1 MNFLNL
7 SFGELMALAGMI
19 SAGIVALYLLDRTKR
34 RQVVATLRFWTAG
47 KMPEELQ
54 HKRRIHQPW
63 SMLLQ
68 LLSMLLLLLAIA
80 APRIGDLGAAH
91 DHVLLLDTSAWMGAR
106 ARQGILLDQ
115 AKTAALVYV
124 RSLPL
129 LDRVMLVRA
138 DALATPVTQ
147 FDADKN
153 AVSDAIRRSRPSTSA
168 LNLEQAFE
176 FAQQAQRLQSQKAGE
191 IVFVGAGRI
200 AKQDTEL
207 AVPPNLR
214 VISIPS
220 NGENVGL
227 RKLSVRRA
235 ALTAARTVAGTA
247 AGTTAGNPAAGPDTW
262 EAFVELRNDGSL
274 PREITLLLQ
283 FAGTAAGSKTMTLAP
298 GSTTQATFLFHAKAA
313 GFLEARVTSTNGRGD
328 AFPQDDAAIIQV
340 PVGKTLRVAVYSPE
354 PDLLKPLLT
363 GNVQVQATFD
373 LPAKY
378 DPQAAADLVVFDRFA
393 PKDAPTNVASVWI
406 EPPAGS
412 PFALRS
418 TATKTKLDRWHQE
431 TALGA
436 GLYTK
441 DVELASTEVFTLAPG
456 DQAVAETAQGPVVV
470 QRQGAVKMAALGFDP
485 VRSTMKYDLATPL
498 LIANLL
504 RWMAPEVFRR
514 SDVQAGTVGTVN
526 VTLDKGVNPASV
538 KVLGDDQRPLPF
550 TIEGNRLQFF
560 AGAAGNVR
568 VVTGDRET
576 VYSLTLPDV
585 GDVAWRPPADVAR
598 GVRRG
603 LVESSSAP
611 NPWPWLALAGGLGL
625 LADWLLYGRRQIVRL
640 KPRAASPNLVERLRR
655 RKAS

>member
-7 SFGELMALAGMI
+7 SFGEFAALAGII
-19 SAGIVALYLLDRTKR
+19 SAGIIALYLLDRTKR

-80 APRIGDLGAAH
+80 APRIGDLGAAR

-115 AKTAALVYV
+115 AKTAALVYI

-147 FDADKN
+147 FDSDKN
-153 AVSDAIRRSRPSTSA
+153 AVADAIRRSRPSTSA
-168 LNLEQAFE
+168 LNLEQALE

-235 ALTAARTVAGTA
+235 TSA
-247 AGTTAGNPAAGPDTW
+247 TAGSDAW

-283 FAGTAAGSKTMTLAP
+283 FAGVAAGSKTMTLAA

-328 AFPQDDAAIIQV
+328 AFPQDDAAVIEV

-354 PDLLKPLLT
+354 PELLKPLLT

-373 LPAKY
+373 LPVKY
-378 DPQAAADLVVFDRFA
+378 DPQVGADIIVFDRFA
-393 PKDAPTNVASVWI
+393 PKDAPANVASVWI
-406 EPPAGS
+406 EPPPGS
-412 PFALRS
+412 PFTMRS
-418 TATKTKLDRWHQE
+418 SASKVKLDRWHQD

-441 DVELASTEVFTLAPG
+441 DVELASTEVFNLAPG

-485 VRSTMKYDLATPL
+485 VRSNMKYDLATPL

-526 VTLDKGVNPASV
+526 VTLDKGVNPANI

-568 VVTGDRET
+568 VITGDRET

-585 GDVAWRPPADVAR
+585 GDVTWRPPADVAR

-625 LADWLLYGRRQIVRL
+625 LVDWLLYGRKQIVRL
-640 KPRAASPNLVERLRR
+640 KPRAASLSLVERLRR

>member
-1 MNFLNL
+1 
-7 SFGELMALAGMI
+7 
-19 SAGIVALYLLDRTKR
+19 
-34 RQVVATLRFWTAG
+34 
-47 KMPEELQ
+47 
-54 HKRRIHQPW
+54 
-63 SMLLQ
+63 
-68 LLSMLLLLLAIA
+68 
-80 APRIGDLGAAH
+80 
-91 DHVLLLDTSAWMGAR
+91 
-106 ARQGILLDQ
+106 
-115 AKTAALVYV
+115 
-124 RSLPL
+124 
-129 LDRVMLVRA
+129 
-138 DALATPVTQ
+138 
-147 FDADKN
+147 
-153 AVSDAIRRSRPSTSA
+153 
-168 LNLEQAFE
+168 
-176 FAQQAQRLQSQKAGE
+176 
-191 IVFVGAGRI
+191 
-200 AKQDTEL
+200 
-207 AVPPNLR
+207 
-214 VISIPS
+214 
-220 NGENVGL
+220 
-227 RKLSVRRA
+227 LSVRRA
-235 ALTAARTVAGTA
+235 TS
-247 AGTTAGNPAAGPDTW
+247 PAASADTW

-283 FAGTAAGSKTMTLAP
+283 FAGVAAGSKTMTLAA

-328 AFPQDDAAIIQV
+328 AFPQDDAAVIEV
-340 PVGKTLRVAVYSPE
+340 PVGKLLRVAVYSPE

-363 GNVQVQATFD
+363 GNPQVQATFD
-373 LPAKY
+373 VPAKY
-378 DPQAAADLVVFDRFA
+378 DPQATADIVVFDRFA
-393 PKDAPTNVASVWI
+393 PKEAPTSVASVWI

-412 PFALRS
+412 PFAMRS
-418 TATKTKLDRWHQE
+418 TATKTKLDRWHQD

-441 DVELASTEVFTLAPG
+441 DVELASAEVFNLAPE
-456 DQAVAETAQGPVVV
+456 DQAVAETAQGPVVL

-498 LIANLL
+498 LMANLL

-568 VVTGDRET
+568 VMTGDRET
-576 VYSLTLPDV
+576 VFSLTLPDV
-585 GDVAWRPPADVAR
+585 GDVTWRPPADVAR

-625 LADWLLYGRRQIVRL
+625 LADWLLYGRKQIVRL
-640 KPRAASPNLVERLRR
+640 KPRVASLSLVERLRR

>member
-1 MNFLNL
+1 MI
-7 SFGELMALAGMI
+7 AG
-19 SAGIVALYLLDRTKR
+19 SPAGI
-34 RQVVATLRFWTAG
+34 
-47 KMPEELQ
+47 
-54 HKRRIHQPW
+54 
-63 SMLLQ
+63 
-68 LLSMLLLLLAIA
+68 
-80 APRIGDLGAAH
+80 
-91 DHVLLLDTSAWMGAR
+91 
-106 ARQGILLDQ
+106 
-115 AKTAALVYV
+115 
-124 RSLPL
+124 
-129 LDRVMLVRA
+129 
-138 DALATPVTQ
+138 
-147 FDADKN
+147 
-153 AVSDAIRRSRPSTSA
+153 
-168 LNLEQAFE
+168 
-176 FAQQAQRLQSQKAGE
+176 
-191 IVFVGAGRI
+191 
-200 AKQDTEL
+200 
-207 AVPPNLR
+207 
-214 VISIPS
+214 
-220 NGENVGL
+220 
-227 RKLSVRRA
+227 
-235 ALTAARTVAGTA
+235 A
-247 AGTTAGNPAAGPDTW
+247 AGSDTW

-274 PREITLLLQ
+274 PREITLLLR
-283 FAGTAAGSKTMTLAP
+283 FAGAAAGSKTMTLAA

-328 AFPQDDAAIIQV
+328 SFPQDDAAVIEV

-354 PDLLKPLLT
+354 PNLLKPLLT
-363 GNVQVQATFD
+363 GNPLVQATFD

-378 DPQAAADLVVFDRFA
+378 DPRTPADILVFDRFA

-418 TATKTKLDRWHQE
+418 TASKVKLDRWHQD

-441 DVELASTEVFTLAPG
+441 DVELASTEVFNLAAG

-576 VYSLTLPDV
+576 IYSLTLPDV
-585 GDVAWRPPADVAR
+585 GDVTWRPPADVAR

-625 LADWLLYGRRQIVRL
+625 LADWLLYGRKQIVRL
-640 KPRAASPNLVERLRR
+640 KPRAASLSLVERLRR

>member
-1 MNFLNL
+1 
-7 SFGELMALAGMI
+7 
-19 SAGIVALYLLDRTKR
+19 
-34 RQVVATLRFWTAG
+34 
-47 KMPEELQ
+47 
-54 HKRRIHQPW
+54 
-63 SMLLQ
+63 MLLQ

-124 RSLPL
+124 KSLPL

-147 FDADKN
+147 FDSDKN

-207 AVPPNLR
+207 PVPPNLR
-214 VISIPS
+214 LISIPS

-235 ALTAARTVAGTA
+235 SSPSPGTP
-247 AGTTAGNPAAGPDTW
+247 TSPDTW

-283 FAGTAAGSKTMTLAP
+283 FAGTAAGSKTLTLAA
-298 GSTTQATFLFHAKAA
+298 GSETQATFLFHAKAA

-328 AFPQDDAAIIQV
+328 AFPQDDAAVIEV

-363 GNVQVQATFD
+363 GNAQVQATFD

-378 DPQAAADLVVFDRFA
+378 DPQSSADIVVFDRFA
-393 PKDAPTNVASVWI
+393 PKDAPANVASVWI

-412 PFALRS
+412 PFAMRS
-418 TATKTKLDRWHQE
+418 TASKTKLERWHQD

-441 DVELASTEVFTLAPG
+441 DVELASTEVFNLAPG

-538 KVLGDDQRPLPF
+538 KVLGDDQHPLPF

-585 GDVAWRPPADVAR
+585 GDLAWRPPADVAR
-598 GVRRG
+598 GVRRS
-603 LVESSSAP
+603 LVESSAAP

>member
-7 SFGELMALAGMI
+7 SFGEFMALAGII

-47 KMPEELQ
+47 KLPEELQ

-80 APRIGDLGAAH
+80 APRIGDLGAAR

-115 AKTAALVYV
+115 AKNAALVYV

-147 FDADKN
+147 FDSDKN
-153 AVSDAIRRSRPSTSA
+153 AVADAIRRSRPSTSA

-176 FAQQAQRLQSQKAGE
+176 FAQQAQRLQSQKTGE

-200 AKQDTEL
+200 AKQDTDL
-207 AVPPNLR
+207 PVPPNLR

-235 ALTAARTVAGTA
+235 TSASAGA
-247 AGTTAGNPAAGPDTW
+247 DTW

-283 FAGTAAGSKTMTLAP
+283 FAGVAAGSKTMTLAA
-298 GSTTQATFLFHAKAA
+298 GSETQATFLFHAKAA

-328 AFPQDDAAIIQV
+328 AFPQDDAAVIEV

-363 GNVQVQATFD
+363 GNAQVQATFD

-378 DPQAAADLVVFDRFA
+378 DPQSPADIVVFDRFA

-406 EPPAGS
+406 EPPVGS
-412 PFALRS
+412 PFAMRS
-418 TATKTKLDRWHQE
+418 TATKTKLDRWHQD

-441 DVELASTEVFTLAPG
+441 DVELASTEVFNLAPG

-485 VRSTMKYDLATPL
+485 VRSSMKYDLATPL

-526 VTLDKGVNPASV
+526 VTLDKGVNPASI

-576 VYSLTLPDV
+576 VFSLTLPDV

-603 LVESSSAP
+603 LTGIVVGAESV
-611 NPWPWLALAGGLGL
+611 ALAR
-625 LADWLLYGRRQIVRL
+625 AGRRTRVARGL
-640 KPRAASPNLVERLRR
+640 AALRSQTNRSP
-655 RKAS
+655 

>member
-1 MNFLNL
+1 
-7 SFGELMALAGMI
+7 
-19 SAGIVALYLLDRTKR
+19 
-34 RQVVATLRFWTAG
+34 
-47 KMPEELQ
+47 
-54 HKRRIHQPW
+54 
-63 SMLLQ
+63 
-68 LLSMLLLLLAIA
+68 
-80 APRIGDLGAAH
+80 
-91 DHVLLLDTSAWMGAR
+91 LLDTSAWMGAR

-115 AKTAALVYV
+115 AKNAALVYV

-147 FDADKN
+147 FDSDKN
-153 AVSDAIRRSRPSTSA
+153 AVADAIRRSRPSTSA
-168 LNLEQAFE
+168 LNLEQALE

-235 ALTAARTVAGTA
+235 TSTI
-247 AGTTAGNPAAGPDTW
+247 AGTTAGADTW

-283 FAGTAAGSKTMTLAP
+283 FAGAAAGSKTMTLAA

-328 AFPQDDAAIIQV
+328 SFPQDDAAVIEV

-354 PDLLKPLLT
+354 PNLLKPLLT
-363 GNVQVQATFD
+363 GNPLVQATFD

-378 DPQAAADLVVFDRFA
+378 DPRTPADILVFDRFA

-418 TATKTKLDRWHQE
+418 TASKVKLDRWHQD

-441 DVELASTEVFTLAPG
+441 DVELASTEVFNLAPG

-576 VYSLTLPDV
+576 IYSLTLPDV
-585 GDVAWRPPADVAR
+585 GDVTWRPPADVAR

-625 LADWLLYGRRQIVRL
+625 LADWLLYGRKQIVRL
-640 KPRAASPNLVERLRR
+640 KPRAASLSLVERLRR

>member
-7 SFGELMALAGMI
+7 SFGELLGLAGII

-80 APRIGDLGAAH
+80 APRIGDLGAAR

-115 AKTAALVYV
+115 AKNAALVYV

-147 FDADKN
+147 FDSDKN
-153 AVSDAIRRSRPSTSA
+153 SVADAIRRSRPSTSA
-168 LNLEQAFE
+168 LNLEQALE

-235 ALTAARTVAGTA
+235 ASTA
-247 AGTTAGNPAAGPDTW
+247 AGTSAGMIAGSPAGIAAGSDTW

-274 PREITLLLQ
+274 PREITLLLR
-283 FAGTAAGSKTMTLAP
+283 FGGVAAGSKTMTLAA

-328 AFPQDDAAIIQV
+328 AFPQDDAAVIEV

-378 DPQAAADLVVFDRFA
+378 DPQAAADIIVFDRFA
-393 PKDAPTNVASVWI
+393 PKNALANVASVWI

-412 PFALRS
+412 PFAVRS
-418 TATKTKLDRWHQE
+418 TAGKVKLDRWHQD
-431 TALGA
+431 TALGM

-441 DVELASTEVFTLAPG
+441 GVELASAEVFTLAPG
-456 DQAVAETAQGPVVV
+456 DRVVAETAQGPVIVERPGV
-470 QRQGAVKMAALGFDP
+470 VKMAALGFDP

-504 RWMAPEVFRR
+504 RWMAPDIFRR

-538 KVLGDDQRPLPF
+538 KVLSDDQRPLPF
-550 TIEGNRLQFF
+550 TIEGSRLQFF

-568 VVTGDRET
+568 VITGDRET

-585 GDVAWRPPADVAR
+585 GDVTWRPPADVAR

-603 LVESSSAP
+603 LAESSSAP
-611 NPWPWLALAGGLGL
+611 NPWPWLALAGGFGL
-625 LADWLLYGRRQIVRL
+625 LADWLLYGRKQIVRL
-640 KPRAASPNLVERLRR
+640 KPRAASLSLVERLRR

>member
-7 SFGELMALAGMI
+7 SFGELLGLAGII

-68 LLSMLLLLLAIA
+68 LLSMLFILLAIA
-80 APRIGDLGAAH
+80 APRIGDLGTAH

-115 AKTAALVYV
+115 AKNAALVYV

-147 FDADKN
+147 FDSDKN
-153 AVSDAIRRSRPSTSA
+153 AVADAIRRSRPSTSA
-168 LNLEQAFE
+168 LNLEQALE

-235 ALTAARTVAGTA
+235 AAT
-247 AGTTAGNPAAGPDTW
+247 AGTTPSADAW

-283 FAGTAAGSKTMTLAP
+283 FAGVAAGSKTMTLAA
-298 GSTTQATFLFHAKAA
+298 GSTTQATFLFHANAA

-328 AFPQDDAAIIQV
+328 AFPQDDAAVIEV
-340 PVGKTLRVAVYSPE
+340 PVGKILRLAVYSPE

-363 GNVQVQATFD
+363 GNVQVQASFD
-373 LPAKY
+373 LPAQY
-378 DPQAAADLVVFDRFA
+378 DPKAAADIIVFDRFV
-393 PKDAPTNVASVWI
+393 PKDAPAGVASVWI

-412 PFALRS
+412 PFAIRA
-418 TATKTKLDRWHQE
+418 TATRTKLDRWHQD
-431 TALGA
+431 TALGS

-441 DVELASTEVFTLAPG
+441 GVELASTEVFNLAPG
-456 DQAVAETAQGPVVV
+456 DQAAAETAQGPVVV
-470 QRQGAVKMAALGFDP
+470 QRPGPVKMAALGFNP

-504 RWMAPEVFRR
+504 RWMAPEIFRR
-514 SDVQAGTVGTVN
+514 SDIQAGTVGTVN

-550 TIEGNRLQFF
+550 TIEANRLQFF

-568 VVTGDRET
+568 VITGDRET

-585 GDVAWRPPADVAR
+585 GDVAWRPPAEVAR
-598 GVRRG
+598 GVRRS

-625 LADWLLYGRRQIVRL
+625 LADWLLYGRKQIVRL
-640 KPRAASPNLVERLRR
+640 KPRAASLNLVERLRG

>member
-7 SFGELMALAGMI
+7 SFGELMALAGII

-47 KMPEELQ
+47 KLPEELQ

-147 FDADKN
+147 FDSDKN

-207 AVPPNLR
+207 AVPANLR

-235 ALTAARTVAGTA
+235 ALTAARTAAGTA
-247 AGTTAGNPAAGPDTW
+247 AATPTAGPDTW
-262 EAFVELRNDGSL
+262 EAFVELRNDGSQ

-283 FAGTAAGSKTMTLAP
+283 FAGTAAGSKTMTLAA

-328 AFPQDDAAIIQV
+328 AFPQDDAAIIEV

-378 DPQAAADLVVFDRFA
+378 DPQAAVDLVVFDRFV

-418 TATKTKLDRWHQE
+418 TATKTKLDRWHQD

-441 DVELASTEVFTLAPG
+441 DVELASTEVFSLAPG

-568 VVTGDRET
+568 VITGDRET

-585 GDVAWRPPADVAR
+585 GDIAWRPPADVAR
-598 GVRRG
+598 GVRRS

-625 LADWLLYGRRQIVRL
+625 LADWLLYGRKQIVRL
-640 KPRAASPNLVERLRR
+640 KPRAASPSLVERLRG

>member
-7 SFGELMALAGMI
+7 SFGELLGLAGII

-115 AKTAALVYV
+115 AKTASLVYV

-328 AFPQDDAAIIQV
+328 AFPQDDAA
-340 PVGKTLRVAVYSPE
+340 
-354 PDLLKPLLT
+354 
-363 GNVQVQATFD
+363 
-373 LPAKY
+373 
-378 DPQAAADLVVFDRFA
+378 
-393 PKDAPTNVASVWI
+393 
-406 EPPAGS
+406 
-412 PFALRS
+412 
-418 TATKTKLDRWHQE
+418 
-431 TALGA
+431 
-436 GLYTK
+436 
-441 DVELASTEVFTLAPG
+441 
-456 DQAVAETAQGPVVV
+456 
-470 QRQGAVKMAALGFDP
+470 
-485 VRSTMKYDLATPL
+485 
-498 LIANLL
+498 
-504 RWMAPEVFRR
+504 
-514 SDVQAGTVGTVN
+514 
-526 VTLDKGVNPASV
+526 
-538 KVLGDDQRPLPF
+538 
-550 TIEGNRLQFF
+550 
-560 AGAAGNVR
+560 
-568 VVTGDRET
+568 
-576 VYSLTLPDV
+576 
-585 GDVAWRPPADVAR
+585 
-598 GVRRG
+598 
-603 LVESSSAP
+603 
-611 NPWPWLALAGGLGL
+611 
-625 LADWLLYGRRQIVRL
+625 
-640 KPRAASPNLVERLRR
+640 
-655 RKAS
+655 

>member
-7 SFGELMALAGMI
+7 SFGEFLALAGII

-147 FDADKN
+147 FDSDKN

-200 AKQDTEL
+200 AKQEEEL
-207 AVPPNLR
+207 PVPPNLR

-235 ALTAARTVAGTA
+235 AGTA
-247 AGTTAGNPAAGPDTW
+247 AGTPAGTATGAPTPGSDTW

-283 FAGTAAGSKTMTLAP
+283 FAGVAAGSKTMTLAA

-363 GNVQVQATFD
+363 GNAQVQATFE

-378 DPQAAADLVVFDRFA
+378 DPQAAADIVVFDRFA
-393 PKDAPTNVASVWI
+393 PKDAPKNVASVWI

-412 PFALRS
+412 PFAMRS
-418 TATKTKLDRWHQE
+418 TATKTKLDRWHQD

-441 DVELASTEVFTLAPG
+441 DVELASTEVFNLAPG

-470 QRQGAVKMAALGFDP
+470 QRQGAVKMAALGFNP
-485 VRSTMKYDLATPL
+485 VRSTMKYDLTTPL

-568 VVTGDRET
+568 VITGNRET
-576 VYSLTLPDV
+576 VFSLTLPDV
-585 GDVAWRPPADVAR
+585 GDVTWRPPADVAR

-625 LADWLLYGRRQIVRL
+625 LADWLLYGRKQILRL
-640 KPRAASPNLVERLRR
+640 KPGAASVSLVERLRR

>member
-7 SFGELMALAGMI
+7 SFGEFLALAGII

-68 LLSMLLLLLAIA
+68 FISILLLLLAIA

-115 AKTAALVYV
+115 AKTAALAYV
-124 RSLPL
+124 RSLPS
-129 LDRVMLVRA
+129 LDRVMMVRA

-147 FDADKN
+147 FDSDKN
-153 AVSDAIRRSRPSTSA
+153 AVADAIRRSRPSTSA
-168 LNLEQAFE
+168 LNLEQALE

-207 AVPPNLR
+207 AAPPNLR

-235 ALTAARTVAGTA
+235 TSPA
-247 AGTTAGNPAAGPDTW
+247 AGTPASPDTW

-283 FAGTAAGSKTMTLAP
+283 FAGTAAGSKTMTLAA

-340 PVGKTLRVAVYSPE
+340 PVGKILRVAVYSPE

-373 LPAKY
+373 LLAKY
-378 DPQAAADLVVFDRFA
+378 DPQAAADIVVFDRFA
-393 PKDAPTNVASVWI
+393 PRDAPANVASVWI

-412 PFALRS
+412 PFAMRS
-418 TATKTKLDRWHQE
+418 PATKTKLDRWHQD

-441 DVELASTEVFTLAPG
+441 DVELASTEVFNLAPG

-485 VRSTMKYDLATPL
+485 LRSTMKYDLATPL

-504 RWMAPEVFRR
+504 RWMAPEVFRS

-526 VTLDKGVNPASV
+526 VTLDKGVNAANV

-568 VVTGDRET
+568 VITGDRET

-585 GDVAWRPPADVAR
+585 GDVIWRPPADVAR

-625 LADWLLYGRRQIVRL
+625 LADWLLYGRKQIVRL
-640 KPRAASPNLVERLRR
+640 KPRAASLSLAERLRR

>member
-7 SFGELMALAGMI
+7 SFGELLGLAGII

-147 FDADKN
+147 FDSDKN

-207 AVPPNLR
+207 AVPSNLR

-235 ALTAARTVAGTA
+235 TS
-247 AGTTAGNPAAGPDTW
+247 PATGAPVSPDTW

-283 FAGTAAGSKTMTLAP
+283 FAGTAAGSKTMTLAA

-328 AFPQDDAAIIQV
+328 AFPQDDAAVIEV

-363 GNVQVQATFD
+363 SNAQVQATFD

-378 DPQAAADLVVFDRFA
+378 DPQAAADIVVFDRFS

-406 EPPAGS
+406 EPLAGS

-418 TATKTKLDRWHQE
+418 TATKTKLDRWHQD

-441 DVELASTEVFTLAPG
+441 DVELASTEVFNLAPG
-456 DQAVAETAQGPVVV
+456 DQAVAETTQGPVVV
-470 QRQGAVKMAALGFDP
+470 QRQAAVKMAALGFDP
-485 VRSTMKYDLATPL
+485 VRSAMKYDLATPL

-526 VTLDKGVNPASV
+526 VTLDKGVNPATV

-576 VYSLTLPDV
+576 VFSLTLPDV
-585 GDVAWRPPADVAR
+585 GDVTWRPPADVAR
-598 GVRRG
+598 GVRRS

-625 LADWLLYGRRQIVRL
+625 LADWLLYGRKQIVRL
-640 KPRAASPNLVERLRR
+640 APRAASPSLVERLRR

>member
-7 SFGELMALAGMI
+7 SFGELLGLAGI
-19 SAGIVALYLLDRTKR
+19 VSAGIVALYLLDRTKR

-47 KMPEELQ
+47 KLPEELQ

-63 SMLLQ
+63 SLLLQ
-68 LLSMLLLLLAIA
+68 VISVLLLLLAIA
-80 APRIGDLGAAH
+80 GPRIGDLGAAH

-115 AKTAALVYV
+115 AKSAAIVYV
-124 RSLPL
+124 RSLPQ

-153 AVSDAIRRSRPSTSA
+153 AVADAIRRSRPSTSA
-168 LNLEQAFE
+168 LNLEQALE
-176 FAQQAQRLQSQKAGE
+176 FAQQAQKLQSQKSGE

-207 AVPPNLR
+207 PVPANLR
-214 VISIPS
+214 VIAIPA

-235 ALTAARTVAGTA
+235 ASAAKTDRDA
-247 AGTTAGNPAAGPDTW
+247 W
-262 EAFVELRNDGSL
+262 EAFVELRNDGL
-274 PREITLLLQ
+274 QPREITLLLQ
-283 FAGTAAGSKTMTLAP
+283 FANAAAGSKTMTLAA
-298 GSTTQATFLFHAKAA
+298 GAVNQASFSFQAKAT
-313 GFLEARVTSTNGRGD
+313 GLLEARVTSTNGRGD
-328 AFPQDDAAIIQV
+328 AFPQDDRAVIEV

-354 PDLLKPLLT
+354 PDLLKPLLS
-363 GNVQVQATFD
+363 GNPQVESTFE

-378 DPQAAADLVVFDRFA
+378 DPQAQADIVVFDRFVPQDV
-393 PKDAPTNVASVWI
+393 PKNVASVWI

-412 PFALRS
+412 PFGIRT
-418 TATKTKLDRWHQE
+418 TAAKVKLERWHQE

-441 DVELASTEVFTLAPG
+441 DVELAATEVFNLAPG

-470 QRQGAVKMAALGFDP
+470 QRPGAVKMAALGFHP
-485 VRSTMKYDLATPL
+485 ERSAMKYDLATPL
-498 LIANLL
+498 LMANIL
-504 RWMAPEVFRR
+504 RWLTPEIFRR
-514 SDVQAGTVGTVN
+514 SDVQAGTVGTVT
-526 VTLDKGVNPASV
+526 VTLDNGVNPANI
-538 KVLGDDQRPLPF
+538 KVLGDDKRPLPF
-550 TIEGNRLQFF
+550 TVEGNRLRFF
-560 AGAAGNVR
+560 AGAPGNVHLL
-568 VVTGDRET
+568 TGDHET

-585 GDVAWRPPADVAR
+585 GDVTWRPPADTAR

-603 LVESSSAP
+603 LVEASSAP

-625 LADWLLYGRRQIVRL
+625 LADWLLYGRSQIVRL
-640 KPRAASPNLVERLRR
+640 APKSAAPSLVERLRG

>member
-7 SFGELMALAGMI
+7 SFGELLGLAGII

-68 LLSMLLLLLAIA
+68 LLSMLFILLAIA
-80 APRIGDLGAAH
+80 APRIGDLGTAH

-115 AKTAALVYV
+115 AKNAALVYV

-147 FDADKN
+147 FDSDKN
-153 AVSDAIRRSRPSTSA
+153 AVADAIRRSRPSTSA
-168 LNLEQAFE
+168 LNLEQALE

-200 AKQDTEL
+200 AKQDTEF

-235 ALTAARTVAGTA
+235 AAT
-247 AGTTAGNPAAGPDTW
+247 AGTTPSADAW

-283 FAGTAAGSKTMTLAP
+283 FAGVAAGSKTMTLAA
-298 GSTTQATFLFHAKAA
+298 GSTTQATFLFHANAA

-328 AFPQDDAAIIQV
+328 AFPQDDAAVIEV
-340 PVGKTLRVAVYSPE
+340 PVGKILRLAVYSPE

-363 GNVQVQATFD
+363 GNVQVQASFD
-373 LPAKY
+373 LPAQY
-378 DPQAAADLVVFDRFA
+378 DPKAAADIIVFDRFV
-393 PKDAPTNVASVWI
+393 PKDAPAGVASVWI
-406 EPPAGS
+406 EPPEGS
-412 PFALRS
+412 PFAIRA
-418 TATKTKLDRWHQE
+418 TATRTKLDRWHQD
-431 TALGA
+431 TALGS

-441 DVELASTEVFTLAPG
+441 GVELASTEVFNLAPG
-456 DQAVAETAQGPVVV
+456 DQAAAETAQGPVVV
-470 QRQGAVKMAALGFDP
+470 QRPGPVKMAALGFNP

-504 RWMAPEVFRR
+504 RWMAPEIFRR
-514 SDVQAGTVGTVN
+514 SDIQAGTVGTVN

-550 TIEGNRLQFF
+550 TIEANRLQFF

-568 VVTGDRET
+568 VITGDRET

-585 GDVAWRPPADVAR
+585 GDVAWRPPAEVAR
-598 GVRRG
+598 GVRRS

-625 LADWLLYGRRQIVRL
+625 LADWLLYGRKQIVRL
-640 KPRAASPNLVERLRR
+640 KPRAASLNLVERLRG

>member
-7 SFGELMALAGMI
+7 SFGELVALAGII

-115 AKTAALVYV
+115 AKSAALVYV

-129 LDRVMLVRA
+129 LDRVMLVRT

-147 FDADKN
+147 FDSDKN
-153 AVSDAIRRSRPSTSA
+153 ALADAIRRSRPSTSA

-214 VISIPS
+214 VIAIPS

-235 ALTAARTVAGTA
+235 TS
-247 AGTTAGNPAAGPDTW
+247 PAAGKITSPDTW

-283 FAGTAAGSKTMTLAP
+283 FAGVAAGSKTMTLAA
-298 GSTTQATFLFHAKAA
+298 GSTTQATFSFHAKAA

-328 AFPQDDAAIIQV
+328 AFPQDDAAVIEV

-363 GNVQVQATFD
+363 GNAQVQTTFD

-378 DPQAAADLVVFDRFA
+378 DPQAAADIIVFDRFA
-393 PKDAPTNVASVWI
+393 PRDAPTNVASVWI

-412 PFALRS
+412 PFAIRS
-418 TATKTKLDRWHQE
+418 TATKVKLDRWHQDA
-431 TALGA
+431 ALGA

-441 DVELASTEVFTLAPG
+441 DVELASTEVFNLAPG

-485 VRSTMKYDLATPL
+485 VRTTMKYDLATPL

-504 RWMAPEVFRR
+504 RWMAPEVFLR

-568 VVTGDRET
+568 VITGDRET
-576 VYSLTLPDV
+576 VFSLTLPDV
-585 GDVAWRPPADVAR
+585 GDVTWRPPADVAR

-625 LADWLLYGRRQIVRL
+625 LADWLLYGRKQIVRL
-640 KPRAASPNLVERLRR
+640 KPRAASQNLVERLRR

>member
-418 TATKTKLDRWHQE
+418 TATKTKLDRWHQD
-431 TALGA
+431 TSLGA

-441 DVELASTEVFTLAPG
+441 DVELAATEVFTLAPG